1 MKLLIRISCIVS
13 ISAGGGGQLVSTLPS
28 IAITAHNMSIAGHM
42 ITYMGIAGHMITHMG
57 IAGHMIMHMGIA
69 GHMITHMGIARDY
82 VVLLLP

>member
-57 IAGHMIMHMGIA
+57 IAGHDHA
-69 GHMITHMGIARDY
+69 HGHCRSHDHTHGHC
-82 VVLLLP
+82 